1 MITACLTTSFLQEIL
16 QGVHDLSVDTLKIA
30 LYESSASL
38 GPSTTVYTSSGESV
52 GTGYIAG
59 GATLSNVTVQS
70 SPGVGYVDFDNPTW
84 TGTFV
89 TRGALIY
96 NSSKANR
103 SIAVLDFGI
112 DQVVNARPFLVQLP
126 PNNPQ
131 ASIIRIQF

>member
-30 LYESSASL
+30 LYGSSASL

-70 SPGVGYVDFDNPTW
+70 YPGVGYVDFDNPTW

-96 NSSKANR
+96 NSSKSNR